1 MSSKIFLN
9 LIPLIWLTIYPSSIT
24 DKKEAYYPSQHTIK
38 FDCRSKS
45 KRNIARPPVAS
56 SVPSHPVPSATAAK
70 SKQTYI
76 CHVCGMEFMYK
87 SILDLHL
94 LVHTGERNH
103 VCPICDRAFAQKV
116 NLNTHLRIHTGT
128 VGRVGWDRG
137 GGRRFGD
144 QVDMWYV
151 IEKGLVKAMWGK
163 VGLKSKVL

>member
-1 MSSKIFLN
+1 
-9 LIPLIWLTIYPSSIT
+9 
-24 DKKEAYYPSQHTIK
+24 
-38 FDCRSKS
+38 
-45 KRNIARPPVAS
+45 
-56 SVPSHPVPSATAAK
+56 
-70 SKQTYI
+70 
-76 CHVCGMEFMYK
+76 MEFMYK

-144 QVDMWYV
+144 QVDM
-151 IEKGLVKAMWGK
+151 
-163 VGLKSKVL
+163 